1 MNTIPVVTDTMGR
14 MRDIGSALLEQRII
28 VLSGVIDTA
37 QAELVTSALLYL
49 DAQPGMQPISLYINS
64 PGGSVTDGLAIHDVM
79 RQCRHPVHT
88 FCMGQASSMGAVL
101 LAAGDR
107 RFALPNSQI
116 MIHQPSG
123 GASGQCDDIQIA
135 AASIAAARERL
146 NGLLAAYAWQ
156 TAQRILTDTARDR
169 FMTPEQ
175 AKEYG
180 LIDEILA
187 EPARDAQRGQH

>member
-49 DAQPGMQPISLYINS
+49 DAQPGIQPISLYINS

-146 NGLLAAYAWQ
+146 NGLLAAYAGQ

>member
-49 DAQPGMQPISLYINS
+49 DAQPGIQPISLYINS

-79 RQCRHPVHT
+79 RQCRHPVRT

-146 NGLLAAYAWQ
+146 NGLLAAYAGQ

>member
-49 DAQPGMQPISLYINS
+49 DAQPGIQPISLYINS

-146 NGLLAAYAWQ
+146 NGLLAAYTGQ

>member
-28 VLSGVIDTA
+28 VLSGVIENA
-37 QAELVTSALLYL
+37 PAELVTRALLYL
-49 DAQPGMQPISLYINS
+49 DAQPGIQPISLYINS

-146 NGLLAAYAWQ
+146 NGLLAAYAGQ

>member
-49 DAQPGMQPISLYINS
+49 DAQPGTQPISLYINS

-146 NGLLAAYAWQ
+146 NGLLAAYAGQ

>member
-49 DAQPGMQPISLYINS
+49 DAQPGTQPISLYINS

-88 FCMGQASSMGAVL
+88 CCMGQASSMGAVL

-123 GASGQCDDIQIA
+123 GAVGKCDDIQVA
-135 AASIAAARERL
+135 AASIAAARTQL
-146 NGLLAAYAWQ
+146 NSLLARYTGKSVEQ
-156 TAQRILTDTARDR
+156 IDHDTTRDN
-169 FMTPEQ
+169 FMTPAQ
-175 AKEYG
+175 ARDYG
-180 LIDEILA
+180 LIDEVLE
-187 EPARDAQRGQH
+187 EPAANG

>member
-49 DAQPGMQPISLYINS
+49 DAQPGIQPISLYINS

-107 RFALPNSQI
+107 RFALPNSEI

-146 NGLLAAYAWQ
+146 NGLLAAYAGQ

>member
-146 NGLLAAYAWQ
+146 NGLLAAYAGQ

>member
-49 DAQPGMQPISLYINS
+49 DAQPGIQPISLYINS

-88 FCMGQASSMGAVL
+88 FCMGQALSL
-101 LAAGDR
+101 
-107 RFALPNSQI
+107 
-116 MIHQPSG
+116 IH
-123 GASGQCDDIQIA
+123 I
-135 AASIAAARERL
+135 
-146 NGLLAAYAWQ
+146 
-156 TAQRILTDTARDR
+156 
-169 FMTPEQ
+169 
-175 AKEYG
+175 
-180 LIDEILA
+180 
-187 EPARDAQRGQH
+187 

>member
-1 MNTIPVVTDTMGR
+1 
-14 MRDIGSALLEQRII
+14 
-28 VLSGVIDTA
+28 
-37 QAELVTSALLYL
+37 
-49 DAQPGMQPISLYINS
+49 
-64 PGGSVTDGLAIHDVM
+64 
-79 RQCRHPVHT
+79 
-88 FCMGQASSMGAVL
+88 MGAVL

-146 NGLLAAYAWQ
+146 NGLLAAYAGQ

>member
-123 GASGQCDDIQIA
+123 GASGQCDDI
-135 AASIAAARERL
+135 
-146 NGLLAAYAWQ
+146 
-156 TAQRILTDTARDR
+156 
-169 FMTPEQ
+169 
-175 AKEYG
+175 
-180 LIDEILA
+180 
-187 EPARDAQRGQH
+187 

>member
-49 DAQPGMQPISLYINS
+49 DAQPGIQPISLYINS

-79 RQCRHPVHT
+79 RQCRHPVHP

-146 NGLLAAYAWQ
+146 NGLLAAYAGQ